1 MEKRTILLT
10 ILLLVNIC
18 LSSFGQF
25 KYPSKK
31 NMDILADKTLAV
43 ELLEGENNES
53 LNNALIQ
60 SFDDKWTF
68 TNVEFFKSSEI
79 SQLLK
84 DKNEDYVYL
93 FQGNANK
100 EDIRTRKTYTH
111 SNGRKA
117 DNSFGKIIESKQD
130 YLAFSFQ
137 YYAFKLLNINE
148 GKAKTITRITFAN
161 SELSKIDYIFLVQQL
176 DRLVTYAYNGETA
189 NDYYGDIEKNIEKI
203 KSSKLIL
210 LNDFFKEKDLNK
222 MSKFLDIPYE
232 LVDYESYENTI
243 INQEKGTTHIKIIW
257 NDFQGLYVW
266 IVVDSESGKIL
277 AQTSFGGIKFGKYH
291 TANEIIKP
299 KHLKYMTNR
308 TAQKFNSRHYR

>member
-1 MEKRTILLT
+1 
-10 ILLLVNIC
+10 
-18 LSSFGQF
+18 
-25 KYPSKK
+25 
-31 NMDILADKTLAV
+31 MDLIVDKTLAV

-68 TNVEFFKSSEI
+68 TSVEFFKSSEI
-79 SQLLK
+79 SQILK
-84 DKNEDYVYL
+84 DKNENYVYL
-93 FQGNANK
+93 FQGNAIK

-111 SNGRKA
+111 SNGRKM

-137 YYAFKLLNINE
+137 YYAFKLLSINE
-148 GKAKTITRITFAN
+148 EKVKTITRVTFAN

-176 DRLVTYAYNGETA
+176 DRLVTYASNGKTA
-189 NDYYGDIEKNIEKI
+189 NEYYEDVAKNIEKI

-210 LNDFFKEKDLNK
+210 LNEFFKEKDLKK
-222 MSKFLDIPYE
+222 MPKYLNIQYE
-232 LVDYESYENTI
+232 LVDYEAYENAI
-243 INQEKGTTHIKIIW
+243 INHEKGTTHIKIIW
-257 NDFQGLYVW
+257 NDFLGLYVW

-277 AQTSFGGIKFGKYH
+277 AQTSFGGIQFGKHH